1 MGEIGMLD
9 AVRNAFRLPDLR
21 QKLLITMGILLL
33 YRFAA
38 HIPLPGVNREALEAL
53 FTGSD
58 QSMLLSLLNFFSG
71 GGLQQMGVMA
81 LGVYPYIT
89 ASIIMQLLTPIVPAL
104 EELSKEGDQG
114 RHRINQYTYWLTVP
128 LAILQAVAQGTLLS
142 QSGGGGELAVLP
154 NWGFTG
160 DSLLPSLTIIIGMT
174 AGTMFGVYLGHLLTE
189 QGIGNGISLIIFAG
203 ILSSVPF
210 QIRQLAQ
217 NPLLLAAFILITI
230 LTVAL
235 IVWVQEGQRRI
246 PVQYGKRVR
255 TMRGNRM
262 MMVGGQSTHIPLR
275 VNTAGMIPLI
285 FAQSLLILP
294 STIASY
300 FVTRTDWLGTA
311 AQWVYNAM
319 SPTNFL
325 YWLLYFL
332 FTVAF
337 TYFYTDVMFRQQNLP
352 EMLQKQGGFVPGIR
366 PGPRTEAYLNGVLSR
381 ITLVGALFLG
391 FIAILPYLVGVAADG
406 LFGGAGVLTGYQ
418 SLIISSAG
426 LLIVVGVVLDTMKQ
440 IEAQLLMRNYEGFIR

>member
-1 MGEIGMLD
+1 MLE
-9 AVRNAFRLPDLR
+9 AIRNAFRLPDLR
-21 QKLLITMGILLL
+21 QKLLITTGILLL

-38 HIPLPGVNREALEAL
+38 NIPLPAVNREALNLMFRGE
-53 FTGSD
+53 D
-58 QSMLLSLLNFFSG
+58 QNMLLNMLNFFSG
-71 GGLQQMGVMA
+71 GGLAQMGVMA

-89 ASIIMQLLTPIVPAL
+89 ASIIMQLLQPIIPAL
-104 EELSKEGDQG
+104 EELGKEGEQG
-114 RHRINQYTYWLTVP
+114 RQRINQYTYWLTIP
-128 LAILQAVAQGTLLS
+128 LAILQAITQSTLLS
-142 QSGGGGELAVLP
+142 RQQVGNGLVVLP
-154 NWGFTG
+154 DWGFTG
-160 DSLLPSLTIIIGMT
+160 ASLLPSITIIIGMT
-174 AGTMFGVYLGHLLTE
+174 AGTMFAVWLGQLLTE
-189 QGIGNGISLIIFAG
+189 QGIGNGISLIIFSG
-203 ILSSVPF
+203 ILASVPF
-210 QIRQLAQ
+210 QIRVLSQQPA
-217 NPLLLAAFILITI
+217 LLVIFMLITVI
-230 LTVAL
+230 TIAL
-235 IVWVQEGQRRI
+235 IVWIQEGQRRI

-262 MMVGGQSTHIPLR
+262 MMVGGQSTHVPLR

-300 FVTRTDWLGTA
+300 FTTNTGWVGSLALGI
-311 AQWVYNAM
+311 
-319 SPTNFL
+319 TNYLGPSSWL

-352 EMLQKQGGFVPGIR
+352 ETLQKQGGFIPGIR
-366 PGPRTEAYLNGVLSR
+366 PGPRTESYLNGVLSR

-391 FIAILPYLVGVAADG
+391 FIAIMPFIVGAIVSGFIGSAD
-406 LFGGAGVLTGYQ
+406 ALTSNE
-418 SLIISSAG
+418 SLIISSTG

>member
-1 MGEIGMLD
+1 MLE

-21 QKLLITMGILLL
+21 QKLLITFGILVL

-38 HIPLPGVNREALEAL
+38 NIPLPGVNRDALTAM
-53 FTGSD
+53 FRGDD
-58 QSMLLSLLNFFSG
+58 QNMLLNLLNFFSG
-71 GGLQQMGVMA
+71 GGLAQMGVMA

-89 ASIIMQLLTPIVPAL
+89 SSIIMQLLQPIVPAL
-104 EELSKEGDQG
+104 EELTKEGDQG
-114 RHRINQYTYWLTVP
+114 RQRLNQYTYWLTIP
-128 LAILQAVAQGTLLS
+128 LAVLQAITQSTLLS
-142 QSGGGGELAVLP
+142 RQQVAGGMVVLP
-154 NWGFTG
+154 DWGFSG
-160 DSLLPSLTIIIGMT
+160 DNLLPSLTIIIGMT
-174 AGTMFGVYLGHLLTE
+174 AGTMFAVWLGQLLTE
-189 QGIGNGISLIIFAG
+189 QGIGNGVSLIIFAG
-203 ILSSVPF
+203 ILASVPF
-210 QIRQLAQ
+210 QIR
-217 NPLLLAAFILITI
+217 LLSQQVALLVVFVVITV
-230 LTVAL
+230 LTIAL
-235 IVWVQEGQRRI
+235 IVWVHEGQRRI

-262 MMVGGQSTHIPLR
+262 MMVGGQSTHVPMR

-300 FVTRTDWLGTA
+300 FTTSSGWVGSFALAATTYLGPSS
-311 AQWVYNAM
+311 W
-319 SPTNFL
+319 L

-352 EMLQKQGGFVPGIR
+352 ETLQKQGGFIPGIR

-391 FIAILPYLVGVAADG
+391 FVAILPFIVGTIVSGFIGSADI
-406 LFGGAGVLTGYQ
+406 LTTNS
-418 SLIISSAG
+418 SLIISSTG

-440 IEAQLLMRNYEGFIR
+440 IEAQLMMRNYEGFIR

>member
-1 MGEIGMLD
+1 MLD
-9 AVRNAFRLPDLR
+9 AIRNAFRLPDLR
-21 QKLLITMGILLL
+21 RKLLITFGIILL

-38 HIPLPGVNREALEAL
+38 HVPLPGVDRAALESL
-53 FTGSD
+53 FRGTETN
-58 QSMLLSLLNFFSG
+58 MLLSLLNFFSG
-71 GGLQQMGVMA
+71 GGLAQMGIMA

-89 ASIIMQLLTPIVPAL
+89 ASIIMQLLTPIVPQL
-104 EELSKEGDQG
+104 EELSKEGEQG

-128 LAILQAVAQGTLLS
+128 LALLQAIAQGTLLS
-142 QSGGGGELAVLP
+142 RPVGGGLVVLP

-160 DSLLPSLTIIIGMT
+160 ENLLPSLTIIIGMT
-174 AGTMFGVYLGHLLTE
+174 AGSLFAVWLGQLLTE
-189 QGIGNGISLIIFAG
+189 QGIGNGVSLIIFSG
-203 ILSSVPF
+203 ILASVPF
-210 QIRQLAQ
+210 QIR
-217 NPLLLAAFILITI
+217 LLSQQPILLVMFIIITI

-262 MMVGGQSTHIPLR
+262 MMVGGQSTYVPLR

-294 STIASY
+294 STVASY
-300 FVTRTDWLGTA
+300 FV
-311 AQWVYNAM
+311 AQQGWVGGVANWFFNAFN
-319 SPTNFL
+319 PTNFL

-352 EMLQKQGGFVPGIR
+352 ETLQKQGGFIPGIR
-366 PGPRTEAYLNGVLSR
+366 PGPRTEAYLNGVLQR

-391 FIAILPYLVGVAADG
+391 FIAILPYIVGVLADT
-406 LFGGAGVLTGYQ
+406 LFGGAGAMTGFN

>member
-1 MGEIGMLD
+1 MIE

-21 QKLLITMGILLL
+21 QKLLITFGILIL

-38 HIPLPGVNREALEAL
+38 NIPLPGVDRDALQAM
-53 FTGSD
+53 FRGD
-58 QSMLLSLLNFFSG
+58 NQNMLLNLLNFFSG
-71 GGLQQMGVMA
+71 GGLAQMGVMA

-89 ASIIMQLLTPIVPAL
+89 ASIIMQLLTPIIPAL

-114 RHRINQYTYWLTVP
+114 RQRINQYTYWLTIP
-128 LAILQAVAQGTLLS
+128 LAILQAITQSTLLS
-142 QSGGGGELAVLP
+142 RQQLGAGMVVLP

-160 DSLLPSLTIIIGMT
+160 DNLLPSLTIIVGMT
-174 AGTMFGVYLGHLLTE
+174 AGTMFGVWLGQLLTE
-189 QGIGNGISLIIFAG
+189 QGIGNGVSLIIFAG
-203 ILSSVPF
+203 ILASVPY
-210 QIRQLAQ
+210 QIR
-217 NPLLLAAFILITI
+217 LLWQQPVLLVMFIIITI
-230 LTVAL
+230 LTIAL
-235 IVWVQEGQRRI
+235 IVWVHEGQRRI

-262 MMVGGQSTHIPLR
+262 MMVGGQSTHVPLK

-300 FVTRTDWLGTA
+300 FTTSSGWVGSVALWLTNYLG
-311 AQWVYNAM
+311 
-319 SPTNFL
+319 PTSFM

-352 EMLQKQGGFVPGIR
+352 ETLQKQGGFIPGIR
-366 PGPRTEAYLNGVLSR
+366 PGPRTESYLNGVLSR

-391 FIAILPYLVGVAADG
+391 LVAIMPYLIG
-406 LFGGAGVLTGYQ
+406 LIVSGFTGNAGALTDNT
-418 SLIISSAG
+418 SLIISSTG

>member
-1 MGEIGMLD
+1 MLD

-21 QKLLITMGILLL
+21 QKLMITIGILVL

-38 HIPLPGVNREALEAL
+38 NIPLPGVDREALEVL
-53 FTGSD
+53 FVGD
-58 QSMLLSLLNFFSG
+58 NANMLLNLLNFFSG
-71 GGLQQMGVMA
+71 GGLAQMGIMA

-104 EELSKEGDQG
+104 EELSREGEQG
-114 RHRINQYTYWLTVP
+114 RNTINKYTYWMTVP
-128 LAILQAVAQGTLLS
+128 LAVLQAIAQASLLS
-142 QSGGGGELAVLP
+142 RPVGGVTVLP

-160 DSLLPSLTIIIGMT
+160 DSLLPTITIIIGMT
-174 AGTMFGVYLGHLLTE
+174 AGTMFAIWLGELLTE
-189 QGIGNGISLIIFAG
+189 QGIGNGVSLIIFAG
-203 ILSSVPF
+203 ILASVPT
-210 QIRQLAQ
+210 QIARLARE
-217 NPLLLAAFILITI
+217 PLLLGVFVVITI
-230 LTVAL
+230 LTIAL
-235 IVWVQEGQRRI
+235 IVWVHEGQRRI

-262 MMVGGQSTHIPLR
+262 MMVGGQSTYVPLR

-294 STIASY
+294 STVASY
-300 FVTRTDWLGTA
+300 FVTQPGWVGNAANWFATA
-311 AQWVYNAM
+311 F

-325 YWLLYFL
+325 YWFLFFL

-352 EMLQKQGGFVPGIR
+352 ETLQKQGGFIPGIR
-366 PGPRTEAYLNGVLSR
+366 PGRRTEEYLNKVLSR

-391 FIAILPYLVGVAADG
+391 VVAVLPYVVGVLVDTV
-406 LFGGAGVLTGYQ
+406 FGGAGILTGYQ
-418 SLIISSAG
+418 SLIISSTG

-440 IEAQLLMRNYEGFIR
+440 IEAQLMMRNYEGFIK

>member
-1 MGEIGMLD
+1 
-9 AVRNAFRLPDLR
+9 
-21 QKLLITMGILLL
+21 
-33 YRFAA
+33 
-38 HIPLPGVNREALEAL
+38 
-53 FTGSD
+53 
-58 QSMLLSLLNFFSG
+58 
-71 GGLQQMGVMA
+71 MGVMA

-114 RHRINQYTYWLTVP
+114 RQRINQYTYWLTIP
-128 LAILQAVAQGTLLS
+128 LAILQAITQSTLLS
-142 QSGGGGELAVLP
+142 RQQLGAGMVVLP

-160 DSLLPSLTIIIGMT
+160 DNLLPSLTIIVGMT
-174 AGTMFGVYLGHLLTE
+174 AGTMFGVWLGQLLTE
-189 QGIGNGISLIIFAG
+189 QGIGNGVSLIIFAG
-203 ILSSVPF
+203 ILASVPYH
-210 QIRQLAQ
+210 IR
-217 NPLLLAAFILITI
+217 LLWQQPVLLVMFIIITI
-230 LTVAL
+230 LTIAL
-235 IVWVQEGQRRI
+235 IVWVHEGQRRI

-262 MMVGGQSTHIPLR
+262 MMVGGQSTHVPLK

-300 FVTRTDWLGTA
+300 FTTSSGWVGSVALWLTNYLG
-311 AQWVYNAM
+311 
-319 SPTNFL
+319 PTSFM

-352 EMLQKQGGFVPGIR
+352 ETLQKQGGFIPGIR
-366 PGPRTEAYLNGVLSR
+366 PGPRTESYLNGVLSR

-391 FIAILPYLVGVAADG
+391 FVAIMPYLIG
-406 LFGGAGVLTGYQ
+406 LIVSGFTGNAGSLTDNT
-418 SLIISSAG
+418 SLIISSTG

>member
-1 MGEIGMLD
+1 MLE

-21 QKLLITMGILLL
+21 QKLLITFGILVL

-38 HIPLPGVNREALEAL
+38 NIPIPGIDREALDL
-53 FTGSD
+53 MFSGDTN
-58 QSMLLSLLNFFSG
+58 MLLSLLNFFSG
-71 GGLQQMGVMA
+71 GGLAQMGVMA

-104 EELSKEGDQG
+104 EELSKEGEQG
-114 RHRINQYTYWLTVP
+114 RNRINQYTYYMTVP
-128 LAILQAVAQGTLLS
+128 LAILQAVAQATLLS
-142 QSGGGGELAVLP
+142 RPLAGGLSVIP
-154 NWGFTG
+154 NWGFFG
-160 DSLLPSLTIIIGMT
+160 GADALSSLTIIISMT
-174 AGTMFGVYLGHLLTE
+174 AGTMFAIWLGTLLTE
-189 QGIGNGISLIIFAG
+189 QGIGNGVSLIIFAG
-203 ILSSVPF
+203 ILASVPN
-210 QIRQLAQ
+210 QIIRLWQE
-217 NPLLLAAFILITI
+217 PILLIIFVFITI
-230 LTVAL
+230 ATIAL

-262 MMVGGQSTHIPLR
+262 MMVGGQSTYVPLR

-294 STIASY
+294 STLATY
-300 FVTRTDWLGTA
+300 FVARPGAVGSIATWFA
-311 AQWVYNAM
+311 NAF

-352 EMLQKQGGFVPGIR
+352 ETLQKQGGFIPGIR
-366 PGPRTEAYLNGVLSR
+366 PGPRTEEYLNKVLGR

-391 FIAILPYLVGVAADG
+391 FVAVLPYLVGIVVDTI
-406 LFGGAGVLTGYQ
+406 FGGAGILTGYQ
-418 SLIISSAG
+418 SLIISSTG

-440 IEAQLLMRNYEGFIR
+440 IEAQLMMRNYEGFIR

>member
-1 MGEIGMLD
+1 MLE

-21 QKLLITMGILLL
+21 QKLLITIGILVL

-38 HIPLPGVNREALEAL
+38 NIPLPGVDRVALAS
-53 FTGSD
+53 FFSGDD
-58 QSMLLSLLNFFSG
+58 QNMLLSLLNFFSG
-71 GGLQQMGVMA
+71 GGLAQMGIMA

-104 EELSKEGDQG
+104 EELSKEGEQG
-114 RHRINQYTYWLTVP
+114 QIKRNQYTYWMTVP
-128 LAILQAVAQGTLLS
+128 LAILQSIAQATLLS
-142 QSGGGGELAVLP
+142 RPIGGGLVILP
-154 NWGFTG
+154 EWGFTG
-160 DSLLPSLTIIIGMT
+160 SNLLPSLTIIIGMT
-174 AGTMFGVYLGHLLTE
+174 AGTMFAIWLGQLLTE
-189 QGIGNGISLIIFAG
+189 QGIGNGVSLIIFAG
-203 ILSSVPF
+203 ILAAVPG
-210 QIRQLAQ
+210 QVTRLWQQ
-217 NPLLLAAFILITI
+217 PVLLVIFTFITI

-235 IVWVQEGQRRI
+235 IVWVHEGQRRI

-262 MMVGGQSTHIPLR
+262 MMVGGQSTHVPMR

-294 STIASY
+294 STVASY
-300 FVTRTDWLGTA
+300 FVTNPG
-311 AQWVYNAM
+311 WVGSVALWISNAM
-319 SPTNFL
+319 NPVSFF
-325 YWLLYFL
+325 YWLMFFL

-352 EMLQKQGGFVPGIR
+352 ENLQKQGGFIPGIR
-366 PGPRTEAYLNGVLSR
+366 PGRRTEEYLNNILSK

-391 FIAILPYLVGVAADG
+391 LIAILPYIVGVIADG
-406 LFGGAGVLTGYQ
+406 FFGGAGILTGYET
-418 SLIISSAG
+418 LIISSTG

>member
-1 MGEIGMLD
+1 MLD
-9 AVRNAFRLPDLR
+9 AIRNAFRLPDLR
-21 QKLLITMGILLL
+21 EKLLITFGILVL
-33 YRFAA
+33 YRLAA
-38 HIPLPGVNREALEAL
+38 NIPLPGVNRDALDL
-53 FTGSD
+53 MFRGD
-58 QSMLLSLLNFFSG
+58 NQNMLLGLLNFFSG
-71 GGLQQMGVMA
+71 GGLSRMGVMA

-89 ASIIMQLLTPIVPAL
+89 SSIIMQLLTPIIPAL
-104 EELSKEGDQG
+104 EELSKEGEQG
-114 RHRINQYTYWLTVP
+114 RQRVNQYTYWLTIP
-128 LAILQAVAQGTLLS
+128 LAVLQAITQSTLLS
-142 QSGGGGELAVLP
+142 RQQVGNGLVVLP

-160 DSLLPSLTIIIGMT
+160 DNLLPSLTIIVGMT
-174 AGTMFGVYLGHLLTE
+174 AGTMFAIWLGQLLTE
-189 QGIGNGISLIIFAG
+189 QGIGNGVSLIIFAG

-210 QIRQLAQ
+210 QIRVLSQRPIMLV
-217 NPLLLAAFILITI
+217 LFVIITI
-230 LTVAL
+230 LTIAL

-262 MMVGGQSTHIPLR
+262 MMVGGQSTHVPLR

-294 STIASY
+294 STVASY
-300 FVTRTDWLGTA
+300 FTLSSGFLGTL
-311 AQWVYNAM
+311 AQGVVRYLGPSNW
-319 SPTNFL
+319 L

-352 EMLQKQGGFVPGIR
+352 ETLQKQGGFIPGIR

-391 FIAILPYLVGVAADG
+391 FVAILPFIVGAVVSGFIGNTDA
-406 LFGGAGVLTGYQ
+406 LTNNN
-418 SLIISSAG
+418 SLIISSTG

>member
-1 MGEIGMLD
+1 MLE
-9 AVRNAFRLPDLR
+9 AIRNAFRLPDLR
-21 QKLLITMGILLL
+21 QKLLITTGILLL

-38 HIPLPGVNREALEAL
+38 NIPLPGVNREALNL
-53 FTGSD
+53 MFRGDD
-58 QSMLLSLLNFFSG
+58 QNMLLNMLNFFSG
-71 GGLQQMGVMA
+71 GGLAQMGVMA

-89 ASIIMQLLTPIVPAL
+89 ASIIMQLLQPIIPAL
-104 EELSKEGDQG
+104 EELGKEGEQG
-114 RHRINQYTYWLTVP
+114 RQRINQYTYWLTIP
-128 LAILQAVAQGTLLS
+128 LAILQAITQSTLLS
-142 QSGGGGELAVLP
+142 RQQVGNGLVVLP
-154 NWGFTG
+154 DWGFTG
-160 DSLLPSLTIIIGMT
+160 ASLLPSITIIIGMT
-174 AGTMFGVYLGHLLTE
+174 AGTMFAVWLGQLLTE
-189 QGIGNGISLIIFAG
+189 QGIGNGISLIIFSG
-203 ILSSVPF
+203 ILASVPF
-210 QIRQLAQ
+210 QIRVLSQQPA
-217 NPLLLAAFILITI
+217 LLVIFMLITVI
-230 LTVAL
+230 TIAL
-235 IVWVQEGQRRI
+235 IVWIQEGQRRI

-262 MMVGGQSTHIPLR
+262 MMVGGQSTHVPLR

-300 FVTRTDWLGTA
+300 FTTNTGWVGSLALGVTNYLGPSS
-311 AQWVYNAM
+311 W
-319 SPTNFL
+319 L

-352 EMLQKQGGFVPGIR
+352 ETLQKQGGFIPGIR
-366 PGPRTEAYLNGVLSR
+366 PGPRTESYLNGVLSR

-391 FIAILPYLVGVAADG
+391 FIAVLPFIVGAIVSGFIGSAD
-406 LFGGAGVLTGYQ
+406 ALTSNQ
-418 SLIISSAG
+418 SLIISSTG

>member
-1 MGEIGMLD
+1 MIE

-21 QKLLITMGILLL
+21 QKLLITFGILIL

-38 HIPLPGVNREALEAL
+38 NIPLPGVDRDALQAM
-53 FTGSD
+53 FRGD
-58 QSMLLSLLNFFSG
+58 NQNMLLNLLNFFSG
-71 GGLQQMGVMA
+71 GGLAQMGVMA

-114 RHRINQYTYWLTVP
+114 RQRINQYTYWLTIP
-128 LAILQAVAQGTLLS
+128 LAILQAITQSTLLS
-142 QSGGGGELAVLP
+142 RQQLGAGMVVLP

-160 DSLLPSLTIIIGMT
+160 DNLLPSLTIIVGMT
-174 AGTMFGVYLGHLLTE
+174 AGTMFGVWLGQLLTE
-189 QGIGNGISLIIFAG
+189 QGIGNGVSLIIFAG
-203 ILSSVPF
+203 ILASVPY
-210 QIRQLAQ
+210 QIR
-217 NPLLLAAFILITI
+217 LLWQQPVLLVMFIIITI
-230 LTVAL
+230 LTIAM
-235 IVWVQEGQRRI
+235 IVWVHEGQRRI

-262 MMVGGQSTHIPLR
+262 MMVGGQSTHVPLK

-300 FVTRTDWLGTA
+300 FTTSSGWVGSVALWLTNYLG
-311 AQWVYNAM
+311 
-319 SPTNFL
+319 PTSFM

-352 EMLQKQGGFVPGIR
+352 ETLQKQGGFIPGIR
-366 PGPRTEAYLNGVLSR
+366 PGPRTESYLNGVLSR

-391 FIAILPYLVGVAADG
+391 LVAIMPYLIG
-406 LFGGAGVLTGYQ
+406 LIVSGFTGNAGALTDNT
-418 SLIISSAG
+418 SLISSSTG

>member
-1 MGEIGMLD
+1 MIE

-21 QKLLITMGILLL
+21 QKLLITFGILIL

-38 HIPLPGVNREALEAL
+38 NIPLPGVDRDALQAM
-53 FTGSD
+53 FRGD
-58 QSMLLSLLNFFSG
+58 NQNMLLNLLNFFSG
-71 GGLQQMGVMA
+71 GGLAQMGVMA

-114 RHRINQYTYWLTVP
+114 RQRINQYTYWLTIP
-128 LAILQAVAQGTLLS
+128 LAILQAITQSTLLS
-142 QSGGGGELAVLP
+142 RQQLGAGMVVLP

-160 DSLLPSLTIIIGMT
+160 DNLLPSLTIIVGMT
-174 AGTMFGVYLGHLLTE
+174 AGTMFGVWLGQLLTE
-189 QGIGNGISLIIFAG
+189 QGIGNGVSLIIFAG
-203 ILSSVPF
+203 ILASVPY
-210 QIRQLAQ
+210 QIR
-217 NPLLLAAFILITI
+217 LLWQQPVLLVMFIIITI
-230 LTVAL
+230 LTIAM
-235 IVWVQEGQRRI
+235 IVWVHEGQRRI

-262 MMVGGQSTHIPLR
+262 MMVGGQSTHVPLK

-300 FVTRTDWLGTA
+300 FTTSSGWVGSVALWLTNYLG
-311 AQWVYNAM
+311 
-319 SPTNFL
+319 PTSFM

-352 EMLQKQGGFVPGIR
+352 ETLQKQGGFIPGIR
-366 PGPRTEAYLNGVLSR
+366 PGPRTESYLNGVLSR

-391 FIAILPYLVGVAADG
+391 LVAIMPYLISLIVSGFTGNA
-406 LFGGAGVLTGYQ
+406 GALTDNT
-418 SLIISSAG
+418 SLIISSTG